1 MWVRDVSRQH
11 RYLLS
16 IYVCVVYSRIGFVCH
31 CRHIIYILARCV
43 YKGNICLHGFM
54 HAYARCIYHRALCGC
69 EHRMFVCANRKYNM
83 FALCAEY
90 VFMHTL
96 WDGVHKCVCVCL
108 EHMYICAV

>member
-1 MWVRDVSRQH
+1 MYVIAGILYIYWQDVFIKG
-11 RYLLS
+11 
-16 IYVCVVYSRIGFVCH
+16 IYVCMV
-31 CRHIIYILARCV
+31 
-43 YKGNICLHGFM
+43 FM

-90 VFMHTL
+90 VFMHRL